1 MSRAKALK
9 NLLNSGRTIMI
20 PGAYDAITAK
30 VIERVGFEAVY
41 CTGAGTV
48 NGMTGLPDIGLATM
62 TEMVQNAGWMSEA
75 VGIPVISDADTGYGN
90 AVNVMRT
97 VREFEK
103 AGVAGIHLEDQVF
116 PKKCGHVEGKQVVPV
131 EEMVG
136 KIKAAIAARKDPDFL
151 IIARVD
157 ANAVNGLSDALD
169 RARAYHAAGADMI
182 FPEALQSREEFAR
195 FAKALPGVR
204 LFANMTEFGKTPY
217 MNIEEFAELGYRFV
231 IYPMTVFRVMLKA
244 VFDAMEQLKKEGT
257 QKNMLDRMKTR
268 AELYDLI
275 QYDLFAEYEKKF
287 GPGSAG

>member
-48 NGMTGLPDIGLATM
+48 NGLTGLPDIGLATM

-90 AVNVMRT
+90 AVNVMRA

-116 PKKCGHVEGKQVVPV
+116 PKKCGHVEGTQVIPV
-131 EEMVG
+131 DEMAG
-136 KIKAAIAARKDPDFL
+136 KIKAAVAARQDPDFL

-157 ANAVNGLSDALD
+157 AKAVTGLADALG
-169 RARAYHAAGADMI
+169 RARAYLAAGADMI
-182 FPEALQSREEFAR
+182 FPEALQSKEEFAE
-195 FAKALPGVR
+195 FAKALPGVP
-204 LFANMTEFGKTPY
+204 LLANMTEFGKTPY
-217 MNIEEFAELGYRFV
+217 LTIEEFAELGYRFV
-231 IYPMTVFRVMLKA
+231 IYPMTVFRIMLKA
-244 VFDAMEQLKKEGT
+244 VFDAMEQLKKDGH
-257 QKNMLDRMKTR
+257 QKNILNRMKTR

-275 QYDLFAEYEKKF
+275 QYDLFAEYGKNF
-287 GPGSAG
+287 GPGNVK